1 MIPLALLF
9 CLAEG
14 HPAQGQLISTT
25 TYHVQKRTTAP
36 ARSFSRFPADSQ
48 NRK

>member
-1 MIPLALLF
+1 MIPLGLLF

-25 TYHVQKRTTAP
+25 TYHVQKTDDG
-36 ARSFSRFPADSQ
+36 SRKEFFALS
-48 NRK
+48 R